1 MDGRHLEDGA
11 ARGIAFR
18 PRFGKVL
25 SGEGALAR
33 SSVIAVPENQLSE
46 FQTTVS
52 GLARAAARDERLA
65 TDYARLAAYMAQ
77 DGRPS
82 AVDLFEGLSRHHA
95 IRALEERG
103 QLEATVH
110 AQHDRAE

>member
-1 MDGRHLEDGA
+1 M
-11 ARGIAFR
+11 
-18 PRFGKVL
+18 
-25 SGEGALAR
+25 AR